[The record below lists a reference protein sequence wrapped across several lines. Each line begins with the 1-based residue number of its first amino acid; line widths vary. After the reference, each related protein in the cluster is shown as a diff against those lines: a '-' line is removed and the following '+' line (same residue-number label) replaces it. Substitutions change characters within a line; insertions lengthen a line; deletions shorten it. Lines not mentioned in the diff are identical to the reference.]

1 MASLE
6 DLSPAEQQA
15 AANLLA
21 FVNKNPDIAKQIR
34 RKAKEQDPNFRA
46 PDIEM
51 EDKLEEQQKAHREEI
66 ARLDKE
72 RLEDLQVRRRAEAH
86 DKIRAAGLTPEDV
99 EKVMVDQKIGDY
111 DTAIRYVQQERAL
124 AKPTAESMSPH
135 SMPDNKDLWK
145 NRNAFAR
152 TEAFSAIND
161 LRSGRAIAR

>member
-6 DLSPAEQQA
+6 DLTPEQQQA
-15 AANLLA
+15 AVNLLN
-21 FVNKNPDIAKQIR
+21 FVNKNPDIAKTIR

-51 EDKLEEQQKAHREEI
+51 EDKLAEQEASHKKEI
-66 ARLDKE
+66 ERLDKE

-86 DKIRAAGLTPEDV
+86 DRIRSAGLNPEDV

-124 AKPTAESMSPH
+124 AKPTASDMSPH

-152 TEAFSAIND
+152 TEAFAAIND
-161 LRSGRAIAR
+161 LRSGRVAAR

>member
-6 DLSPAEQQA
+6 DLTPEQQQA
-15 AANLLA
+15 AVNLLN
-21 FVNKNPDIAKQIR
+21 FVNKNPDIAKTIR

-51 EDKLEEQQKAHREEI
+51 EDKLAEQEAAHKKEI
-66 ARLDKE
+66 ERLDSE
-72 RLEDLQVRRRAEAH
+72 RLEDLKTRRRAEAH
-86 DKIRAAGLTPEDV
+86 DRIRAAGLVPEDV

-124 AKPTAESMSPH
+124 AKPTAESLSPH

-145 NRNAFAR
+145 NRNVYAR

-161 LRSGRAIAR
+161 LRSGRAVAR

>member
-51 EDKLEEQQKAHREEI
+51 EDQLAAQDAAHKKEI
-66 ARLDKE
+66 E
-72 RLEDLQVRRRAEAH
+72 RLENSQLEALQSRRRAEAH
-86 DKIRAAGLTPEDV
+86 DRIRAAGLVPDDV

-124 AKPTAESMSPH
+124 AKPTAAEMAPH

-152 TEAFSAIND
+152 SEAFSAIND
-161 LRSGRAIAR
+161 LRSGRVAAR